1 MKKIIKITGMHCAS
15 CAANIESR
23 VRKEPGVSSF
33 NVNFAIE
40 KGYLEFDPEK
50 TDFHKIH
57 AAIADLGYG
66 TEEDEE
72 APHHPAGSEHLDIH
86 AGHKPTASS
95 SEMGKS
101 LRQLLLSLFFGLPSI
116 YFAMAGV
123 LGLPIPESLS
133 TYSYLIQFLSA
144 TAVIATSFSI
154 WYSGASKLMRF
165 APNMDSL
172 IFVGTAAAYFYSLV
186 MTFISGGEAM
196 VYFETAAIILVFINL
211 GEYLEVI
218 TKGKAGEAIRKLLDL
233 KPKEAIVVRDGKEI
247 KIPASEIKVGDIVVV
262 RPGAQ
267 IPTDGEIID
276 GSSGI
281 DEKAITGESIPV
293 EKGVGDPVIGG
304 TLNGHGYFKF
314 RATRVGGDTVLAK
327 IIRVVE
333 EALGS
338 KAPIQLL
345 ADKVSLY
352 FVPAVIVIATASL
365 AIWLAVSGSF
375 ELALTSFVSVLIIA
389 CPCALGLATPTAV
402 MMGSGLS
409 AKRGILVKTSRALET
424 AGKVTVVAFDKTGTL
439 TKGVPSVT
447 EVISFGDASEGE
459 ILKLAGSV
467 EKKSEHPL
475 SEAVVHR
482 ADELGVILEETAEF
496 KVVAGRGVEGIV
508 SGDKIMVGNR
518 TFVGKTGNEAE
529 TEAEALENEGKT
541 VVFVHSEKNG
551 LIGLIAI
558 ADTVKEHSREAIE
571 MLKADGKRTV
581 MITGDNVR
589 VGNAIGRQLGIDEV
603 IAEVLPEEKMNK
615 VRELQSGGNVVAMVG
630 DGINDAPALAAAD
643 LGIAV
648 SSGSDIAVESGEII
662 LVKNDMRDVLEAIR
676 LSRYTLAKIKQG
688 LFWAFFYNVV
698 GIPVAAGVLY
708 PWTGKLLSPEI
719 AAAAMAFSSVSVVL
733 NALSMRFY
741 RSAKRSS

>member
-23 VRKEPGVSSF
+23 VRRESGVSSF
-33 NVNFAIE
+33 NVNFAVE
-40 KGYLEFDPEK
+40 KGYLEYDPEK
-50 TDFHKIH
+50 IDFHKIH
-57 AAIADLGYG
+57 SAIVDLGYG
-66 TEEDEE
+66 VEEERGVTALAEE
-72 APHHPAGSEHLDIH
+72 EGTHTHV
-86 AGHKPTASS
+86 GHKPTASS
-95 SEMGKS
+95 PEIKKS
-101 LRQLLLSLFFGLPSI
+101 LRQFVLSLIFGIPSV
-116 YFAMAGV
+116 YFAMAAV
-123 LGLPIPESLS
+123 FGLPVHESLS
-133 TYSYLIQFLSA
+133 AYGHLIQFLSA
-144 TAVIATSFSI
+144 TAVIAVSFSI
-154 WYSGASKLMRF
+154 WSSGFKKLFRL

-172 IFVGTAAAYFYSLV
+172 IFIGTAAAYFYSII
-186 MTFISGGEAM
+186 MTFVSGVEAM

-211 GEYLEVI
+211 GEYLEEV
-218 TKGKAGEAIRKLLDL
+218 TKGKAGEAIRKLLDIR
-233 KPKEAIVVRDGKEI
+233 PKEAVVIRDGMEV
-247 KIPASEIKVGDIVVV
+247 KIPAAEIKVGDIVIV

-267 IPTDGEIID
+267 IPTDGEIIE

-293 EKGVGDPVIGG
+293 EKSVGDPVVGG

-314 RATRVGGDTVLAK
+314 KATRVGGDTILAK

-345 ADKVSLY
+345 ADLVSLY
-352 FVPAVIVIATASL
+352 FVPAVIAIALISFFV
-365 AIWLAVSGSF
+365 WLTVSGSV
-375 ELALTSFVSVLIIA
+375 EMALISFVSVLIIA

-439 TKGVPSVT
+439 TRGVPSVT
-447 EVISFGDASEGE
+447 DIIPVGGISEDE
-459 ILKLAGSV
+459 ILRLAGSV

-475 SEAVVHR
+475 SEAIVR
-482 ADELGVILEETAEF
+482 RGEESGVSFEESDSF
-496 KVVAGRGVEGIV
+496 KVTAGRGVEGII
-508 SGDKIMVGNR
+508 SGEKIFVGNR
-518 TFVGKTGNEAE
+518 AFIGGVRAE
-529 TEAEALENEGKT
+529 SENKAEKLENEGKT
-541 VVFVHSEKNG
+541 VVFVSSEKRG

-558 ADTVKEHSREAIE
+558 ADTVKEHSREAVE
-571 MLKADGKRTV
+571 MLKKDGKRTV

-589 VGNAIGRQLGIDEV
+589 VGEAIGRQLGIDEV

-615 VRELQSGGNVVAMVG
+615 IRELQSGGNVVAMVG

-676 LSRYTLAKIKQG
+676 LSRYTISKIKQG

-708 PWTGKLLSPEI
+708 PWIGKLLSPEI

>member
-23 VRKEPGVSSF
+23 VRKEAGISSF
-33 NVNFAIE
+33 NVNFAVE
-40 KGYLEFDPEK
+40 KGYLEYDPEK
-50 TDFHKIH
+50 TDFHKVH
-57 AAIADLGYG
+57 AAIVDLGYG
-66 TEEDEE
+66 VEEEGE
-72 APHHPAGSEHLDIH
+72 AAHHVDGEEHLDIH

-95 SEMGKS
+95 SEIGKS
-101 LRQLLLSLFFGLPSI
+101 LRQFLLSLLFGLPSV
-116 YFAMAGV
+116 YFAMSGV
-123 LGLPIPESLS
+123 LGLPVHETLS
-133 TYSYLIQFLSA
+133 AYGHLIQFISA
-144 TAVIATSFSI
+144 TAVIAVSFSI
-154 WYSGASKLMRF
+154 WHSGASKFVRL

-172 IFVGTAAAYFYSLV
+172 IFVGTAAAYSYSLV

-211 GEYLEVI
+211 GEYLEAV

-233 KPKEAIVVRDGKEI
+233 KPKEAIVIRDGKEA
-247 KIPASEIKVGDIVVV
+247 KIPASAIKVGDVVVV
-262 RPGAQ
+262 RPGSQ
-267 IPTDGEIID
+267 IPTDGEIIE

-293 EKGVGDPVIGG
+293 EKGVGDPVVGG

-314 RATRVGGDTVLAK
+314 KATRIGEDTVLAK

-345 ADKVSLY
+345 ADAVSLY
-352 FVPAVIVIATASL
+352 FVPVVIALAVISFSV
-365 AIWLAVSGSF
+365 WLAVSGSF

-439 TKGVPSVT
+439 TRGVPSVT
-447 EVISFGDASEGE
+447 EIVPIGDLSEKE
-459 ILKLAGSV
+459 ILRLAGSV

-475 SEAVVHR
+475 SEAIVRR
-482 ADELGVILEETAEF
+482 AEELGVIFEDAAEF
-496 KVVAGRGVEGIV
+496 KVTAGRGVEGLV
-508 SGDKIMVGNR
+508 SGEKISIGNR
-518 TFVGKTGNEAE
+518 AFVGGGDAGVESG
-529 TEAEALENEGKT
+529 AEALENAGKT
-541 VVFVHSEKNG
+541 VVFVSSDKRG
-551 LIGLIAI
+551 PIGLIAI
-558 ADTVKEHSREAIE
+558 ADTVKEHSREAVE
-571 MLKADGKRTV
+571 MLKKDGKKTV
-581 MITGDNVR
+581 MITGDNRR
-589 VGNAIGRQLGIDEV
+589 VGEAIAKQLGIDEV
-603 IAEVLPEEKMNK
+603 IAEVMPEDKMNK
-615 VRELQSGGNVVAMVG
+615 VRELQSGGNIVAMVG

-662 LVKNDMRDVLEAIR
+662 LVKNDMRDVFESIR
-676 LSRYTLAKIKQG
+676 LSRYTLSKIKQG
-688 LFWAFFYNVV
+688 LFWAFFYNIV
-698 GIPVAAGVLY
+698 GIPVAAGVFY

-741 RSAKRSS
+741 RSARRS